1 MNALGLDFFW
11 SSSMKILAILSIIS
25 GMIPTLLI
33 LQIAH
38 SDWTVLGMMSVYAI
52 VPNPLHSADR
62 LSDLT

>member
-38 SDWTVLGMMSVYAI
+38 SDWTGLGMMSAYAI
-52 VPNPLHSADR
+52 VPNLFTA
-62 LSDLT
+62 LIA